1 MKKILLLASLLG
13 ITISAQAATLQCPPA
28 NAISYSSAAKKWI
41 LDSAYASQWTV
52 YFNMLGKQDKEQVY
66 PLAVLRTYSEN
77 STQMI
82 CDYSTSY
89 NSQSGVLDIS
99 LWSNGGTFSF
109 PPSNPYFHQIPGA
122 KDYLCITSGSSP
134 EVCQW
139 Q

>member
-13 ITISAQAATLQCPPA
+13 ITISAQAATLQCPPV

-52 YFNMLGKQDKEQVY
+52 YYNLPGKQDKEQVY
-66 PLAVLRTYSEN
+66 PLAVLRTFSES

-82 CDYSTSY
+82 CDYSTY
-89 NSQSGVLDIS
+89 NLQGGVLTVS

-109 PPSNPYFHQIPGA
+109 PPSNPYFHKIAAGA
-122 KDYLCITSGSSP
+122 PDYLCITSASSP

-139 Q
+139 